1 MSRAEAGLPRSLL
14 RRLAEAPIEEIRRK
28 LDYLVL
34 QAAFGYAYSVAW
46 LYALAFRRRRTVNQ
60 VRKIAAVWYCPPDQP
75 GSDLRL
81 GNWKPFF
88 ERDGLVFDN
97 FSVSSFEESVKCYEN
112 GSWSQ
117 RYRFYRRVL
126 LARLKQFFRLRHY
139 DLVWIHRGFVP
150 FYPLR
155 RAFLERCLRRMVD
168 RVVVDTTDGSD
179 FQQNPELMLDTIAQ
193 ADTVTVASEAVRE
206 LYSTRHPH
214 VVQFAWAVPT
224 EGYSR
229 KRSYQ
234 ITGRPVLGWM
244 GSPGNMQF
252 LKRLEPQL
260 QAVARERPYVLRVI
274 CRDPTPL
281 NVPNAEVEYHGFDDR
296 YYELLS
302 TFDIGLCPILDDD
315 IASRGKSTMKHQ
327 EYMICAIPQICSPF
341 GISEAIEDGETAL
354 VATRPED
361 WVPKLLRLM
370 EDQRLREK
378 LGGSS
383 RALFE
388 RLYTYEVV
396 YPSVFRALT
405 DFTRHCNAHAP
416 EDASGEA
423 SGLAR

>member
-1 MSRAEAGLPRSLL
+1 VPRSFL
-14 RRLAEAPIEEIRRK
+14 RGLAESPIEEIRRK
-28 LDYLVL
+28 LEYLLL
-34 QAAFGYAYSVAW
+34 QAAFAYAYSAAG
-46 LYALAFRRRRTVNQ
+46 LYSLVFRRRRTISQ
-60 VRKIAAVWYCPPDQP
+60 VRKIAAVWYSPPGQP

-88 ERDGLVFDN
+88 ERDGLVFEN
-97 FSVSSFEESVKCYEN
+97 FSVSSFEESVTCFEN

-150 FYPLR
+150 FYPLK
-155 RAFLERCLRRMVD
+155 RAFLERCLRRMVS

-206 LYSTRHPH
+206 LYAARHPD
-214 VVQFAWAVPT
+214 VLQIPWTVPT
-224 EGYSR
+224 ERYIR
-229 KRSYQ
+229 KRGCH
-234 ITGRPVLGWM
+234 ITGRAVLGWM
-244 GSPGNMQF
+244 GSPSNMQF

-260 QAVARERPYVLRVI
+260 QAVARERPYVLRII
-274 CRDPTPL
+274 CRNPTLL
-281 NVPNAEVEYHGFDDR
+281 NVPNAEVEYYGFDER

-327 EYMICAIPQICSPF
+327 EYMICAIPQVCSPF
-341 GISEAIEDGETAL
+341 GTSEAIEDGETAL

-388 RLYTYEVV
+388 RLYTYEIV

-405 DFTRHCNAHAP
+405 DFSRHYNAHAP
-416 EDASGEA
+416 EAASDEA

>member
-1 MSRAEAGLPRSLL
+1 MARTEESLPRSLL
-14 RRLAEAPIEEIRRK
+14 RRLAEAPIGDVRRK
-28 LDYLVL
+28 LDYLAL

-46 LYALAFRRRRTVNQ
+46 LYSLVFRRRRRVNQ
-60 VRKIAAVWYCPPDQP
+60 IRKIAAVWYCPPDLP
-75 GSDLRL
+75 GSNLRL

-97 FSVSSFEESVKCYEN
+97 FAVSSLEESVNCYER

-150 FYPLR
+150 FYPLK
-155 RAFLERCLRRMVD
+155 RAFLERCLRRMVS

-179 FQQNPELMLDTIAQ
+179 FQQNPRLMLDTIAQ
-193 ADTVTVASEAVRE
+193 ADTVTVASKAVRE
-206 LYSTRHPH
+206 LYSARHPH

-224 EGYSR
+224 EGYIR
-229 KRSYQ
+229 KWSHQ
-234 ITGRPVLGWM
+234 ITGRAVLGWM

-260 QAVARERPYVLRVI
+260 QAVARERPYVLRII
-274 CRDPTPL
+274 CRKPIPL
-281 NVPNAEVEYHGFDDR
+281 NVPNAEIEYHGFDNR

-315 IASRGKSTMKHQ
+315 IASRGKIAMKHQ
-327 EYMICAIPQICSPF
+327 EFMICATPQICSPF

-370 EDQRLREK
+370 EDQRLRET
-378 LGGSS
+378 LGERS

-396 YPSVFRALT
+396 YPGVFLALT
-405 DFTRHCNAHAP
+405 GFAGHASAGAP
-416 EDASGEA
+416 EDVSDEA
-423 SGLAR
+423 PTRAG